1 MILLNNIC
9 VICGGNTRG
18 MAYGVQEKLWLTF
31 GRMQEKV
38 IALHKGREQSVLRR
52 HPWIFSRAIQSS
64 TDNISDGDVVIVT
77 DHRGRIIGAGHFQH
91 SSLSVRMLAFE
102 ETTIDAAFWQKR
114 LSNAAH
120 CRSELR
126 IFKEGYTDA
135 FRLVHGEGDQ
145 LPGLII
151 DVYGDTAVLQAHSI
165 GMHLAKNEITQA
177 LLSLQEFHIRA
188 VYCKS
193 KEALPAAYAKDVE
206 DEWLSGPENRE
217 IVIHEGGIRFAVDV
231 VSGQKTGFFLDQRDN
246 RNLVRKYSQDAR
258 VLNCFSYS
266 GGFSLYAL
274 NGGATDVISVDSSAV
289 ALESLEKNLVL
300 NGISSGHQSVREN
313 VLTYLTHSDQLFDIV
328 IVDPPAFAK
337 TLSKRHNAVQAYKRL
352 NMMAISRVKKG
363 GMLFTFS
370 CSQVINRPLFHNTIV
385 AAAIESGRSAR
396 VLHELSQGAD
406 HPVSIFHPEGHYLK
420 GLALYMD

>member
-1 MILLNNIC
+1 M
-9 VICGGNTRG
+9 
-18 MAYGVQEKLWLTF
+18 QQKLIT
-31 GRMQEKV
+31 
-38 IALHKGREQSVLRR
+38 LHKGREQSVLRR

-64 TDNISDGDVVIVT
+64 TVDIVDGDIVTVT
-77 DHRGRIIGAGHFQH
+77 DHRGRIMGAGHFQH
-91 SSLSVRMLAFE
+91 SSLSVRMLTFE
-102 ETTIDAAFWQKR
+102 ETTIDDAFWQKR
-114 LSNAAH
+114 LSDAAR
-120 CRSELR
+120 CRSDLR
-126 IFKEGYTDA
+126 ILKEGYTDA

-151 DVYGDTAVLQAHSI
+151 DVYGATAVLQAHSI
-165 GMHLAKNEITQA
+165 GMHLAKMDITQA
-177 LLSLQEFHIRA
+177 LLSLRDFQVRA

-193 KEALPAAYAKDVE
+193 KEALPAEYAKNVE
-206 DEWLSGPENRE
+206 DDWLTAPIDHE

-246 RNLVRKYSQDAR
+246 RDLVRKYSRDTS

-274 NGGATDVISVDSSAV
+274 NGGAKEVISVDSSAV

-300 NGISSGHQSVREN
+300 NEVSFGHQSVREN
-313 VLTYLTHSDQLFDIV
+313 VLTYLTHSDQMFDIV

-337 TLSKRHNAVQAYKRL
+337 SLSKRHNAVQAYKRL
-352 NMMAISRVKKG
+352 NMMALSRVKKG

-370 CSQVINRPLFHNTIV
+370 CSQVIDRPLFHNTIV
-385 AAAIESGRSAR
+385 AAAIETGRSGR

-406 HPVSIFHPEGHYLK
+406 HPVSVFHPEGHYLK